1 MANVSQWDNTAASN
15 SSAPPDGAP
24 EGQAPSTVNDVMREI
39 MAAVSRWYDD
49 TKGELATGGTG
60 NAYTLTTNNTNAALA
75 DQSFLVFRVDRANTG
90 AATLNV
96 DSLGAKSMEL
106 AGDALVSGDLVLNA
120 IVVAVYNSTNDV
132 YDIITPFTAAQ
143 TSTRLGLGSLATK
156 STVNNGDWS
165 GTDLAIANGGTGA
178 STISG
183 ARQALNLD
191 SGDTPQFAGVHV
203 GNTDTTV
210 TRVAAGKLNVEG
222 KAVIQHDGAY
232 TSGDVTF
239 STSAASGGSSG
250 DIWFQYTA

>member
-1 MANVSQWDNTAASN
+1 
-15 SSAPPDGAP
+15 
-24 EGQAPSTVNDVMREI
+24 
-39 MAAVSRWYDD
+39 
-49 TKGELATGGTG
+49 
-60 NAYTLTTNNTNAALA
+60 
-75 DQSFLVFRVDRANTG
+75 
-90 AATLNV
+90 
-96 DSLGAKSMEL
+96 MEL

-156 STVNNGDWS
+156 STVNNADWS
-165 GTDLAIANGGTGA
+165 GTDLAVANGGTGA
-178 STISG
+178 ST
-183 ARQALNLD
+183 ATAAATALGLGTAN
-191 SGDTPQFAGVHV
+191 SPQFAAVNIGSAS
-203 GNTDTTV
+203 DTTV